1 MHNPLW
7 VHGSTAFGEEGR
19 TLRDVKVGERREGG
33 ARGPVAAASVP
44 RVCKYAPYLCPW
56 NTARRIAGGGGI
68 RRKDKLKKMVV
79 GCETENAF
87 KMTSESATW

>member
-1 MHNPLW
+1 MSRSEN
-7 VHGSTAFGEEGR
+7 VGR
-19 TLRDVKVGERREGG
+19 VVLEAPSLPPPSPESADMRHTSVLGTRRDV
-33 ARGPVAAASVP
+33 
-44 RVCKYAPYLCPW
+44 LL
-56 NTARRIAGGGGI
+56 GGGI